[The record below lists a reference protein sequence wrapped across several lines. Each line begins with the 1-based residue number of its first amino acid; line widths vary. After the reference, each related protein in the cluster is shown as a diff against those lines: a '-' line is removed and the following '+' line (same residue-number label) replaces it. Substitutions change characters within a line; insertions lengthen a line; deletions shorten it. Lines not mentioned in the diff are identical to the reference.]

1 MIWKIYVITN
11 SNDDRELVEMFN
23 GLDAMTL
30 RSYVASELKMNFR
43 KIRRF
48 VKLDTKTMKGVC
60 RNLRNLDLL

>member
-1 MIWKIYVITN
+1 M
-11 SNDDRELVEMFN
+11 VEMLN

-30 RSYVASELKMNFR
+30 LSYVASELKMNFK

-48 VKLDTKTMKGVC
+48 VKLDAKTMKGVC